1 MAETS
6 KPSTWLKPG
15 EYAVELFREGLK
27 VIQSRQG
34 YCFTMDAVLLAFFV
48 TLKPGSR
55 VADLGTGSGIIPLLL
70 TTRAKD
76 LELWGFELQEALAE
90 RAQRSV
96 RLNGLDSLIKIQRL
110 DLRRTAESHPPDSFA
125 TVVCNPPY
133 WPLGQGRISSR
144 AEVAK
149 ARHEVDCTLEE
160 AVQAGQWLLRP
171 GGGFALVQPWQRR
184 IEALETLAKYGL
196 QLKRWREVRHK
207 STVAPSLI
215 LVEAI
220 KADKKSTAAVG
231 LPTDKESVPA
241 AGLPIAGDLE
251 REIERSR
258 LEPLVIY
265 DQQGK
270 FLPEVAAIYH
280 G

>member
-1 MAETS
+1 METS
-6 KPSTWLKPG
+6 KSNTWLKPG
-15 EYAVELFREGLK
+15 EYAVELFRDGLK

-48 TLKPGSR
+48 TLMPGTR
-55 VADLGTGSGIIPLLL
+55 IADLGTGSGIIPLLI
-70 TTRAKD
+70 TTRTKD
-76 LELWGFELQEALAE
+76 LELWGFELQETLAE

-96 RLNGLDSLIKIQRL
+96 RLNGLDSLIRIQRL
-110 DLRRTAESHPPDSFA
+110 DIRLIAESQAQESFA

-133 WPLGQGRISSR
+133 WPLGQGRISPR
-144 AEVAK
+144 AEVAR
-149 ARHEVDCTLEE
+149 ARHEVDCNLEE

-171 GGGFALVQPWQRR
+171 GGNLALVQLWQRR
-184 IEALETLAKYGL
+184 AEVLETLAKYGM

-207 STVAPSLI
+207 STAAPSRI
-215 LVEAI
+215 LAEAV
-220 KADKKSTAAVG
+220 KADKKSAAAVG
-231 LPTDKESVPA
+231 LLT
-241 AGLPIAGDLE
+241 AGDLE

>member
-1 MAETS
+1 METS
-6 KPSTWLKPG
+6 KPGTWLKPG
-15 EYAVELFREGLK
+15 EYAVELFRDGLK

-48 TLKPGSR
+48 TLEPGSR
-55 VADLGTGSGIIPLLL
+55 VADLGTGNGIIPLLL
-70 TTRAKD
+70 TTRTKE

-96 RLNGLDSLIKIQRL
+96 RLNNLDSLIKIQRL
-110 DLRRTAESHPPDSFA
+110 DLRRIAEIHPPESFA

-133 WPLGQGRISSR
+133 WPLGQGRISPR
-144 AEVAK
+144 GEVAR
-149 ARHEVDCTLEE
+149 ARHEIDCTLVE
-160 AVQAGQWLLRP
+160 AVQAGQWPLRP
-171 GGGFALVQPWQRR
+171 GGRLALVQPWQRR
-184 IEALETLAKYGL
+184 VEALETLAKYGL

-207 STVAPSLI
+207 STAAPSRI
-215 LVEAI
+215 LAEAV
-220 KADKKSTAAVG
+220 KADKESAAAVG
-231 LPTDKESVPA
+231 LPT
-241 AGLPIAGDLE
+241 AGDRE

-258 LEPLVIY
+258 LKPLVIY

>member
-1 MAETS
+1 METS
-6 KPSTWLKPG
+6 KPSIWLKPG
-15 EYAVELFREGLK
+15 EYAVELLREGLK

-55 VADLGTGSGIIPLLL
+55 IADLGTGSGIIPLLI
-70 TTRAKD
+70 TTRTKD

-90 RAQRSV
+90 RALRSV
-96 RLNGLDSLIKIQRL
+96 RLNGLDSLIRIQKQ
-110 DLRRTAESHPPDSFA
+110 DIRRIAESQAPESFA

-133 WPLGQGRISSR
+133 WPLGQGRISTR
-144 AEVAK
+144 AEVAR
-149 ARHEVDCTLEE
+149 ARHEVDSTLEE
-160 AVQAGQWLLRP
+160 AVQAGQWLLSP
-171 GGGFALVQPWQRR
+171 GGRMALVHLWQRR
-184 IEALETLAKYGL
+184 AEVWLTLTKYGL

-207 STVAPSLI
+207 STTAPSRI
-215 LVEAI
+215 LVEAV
-220 KADKKSTAAVG
+220 KADKESAAAAR
-231 LPTDKESVPA
+231 LPA
-241 AGLPIAGDLE
+241 AGDLE